1 MQRNLLYSTK
11 YIQRDFVLEK
21 VIERLSEEIK
31 VGTNGKLLRCSHRDS
46 LQVLIA
52 SNIAV
57 VKGIKDCIRMV
68 FVHSLDVTLITLI
81 HIFKDTLQKD
91 TMFELNNG
99 GGYCAPIHLY
109 ERADKLSS
117 AIDESK
123 QVKWLIFF

>member
-57 VKGIKDCIRMV
+57 VKGIKDCILTV
-68 FVHSLDVTLITLI
+68 FVHSLQRKSL
-81 HIFKDTLQKD
+81 
-91 TMFELNNG
+91 
-99 GGYCAPIHLY
+99 
-109 ERADKLSS
+109 R
-117 AIDESK
+117 
-123 QVKWLIFF
+123 